1 MKKIFKAIKNIKITP
16 DDVAIIISILS
27 MLITT
32 YDFLN
37 KP

>member
-1 MKKIFKAIKNIKITP
+1 MKKIFEKIKNIKITP
-16 DDVAIIISILS
+16 ADVAIIISILS
-27 MLITT
+27 ALMAT